1 MRNYVSLCNIIIMCN
16 NNNKGLYTKWDLFK
30 ECKVSF
36 TLKKS
41 INSLYFIIK
50 DKNHTM
56 ISTDIEKA
64 FNI

>member
-1 MRNYVSLCNIIIMCN
+1 MCN